1 MRVYPFDVQKALL
14 DSAKQE
20 FLDCGFEKASLRS
33 ICKRAGVTTGAFYSY
48 FEKKEDLFS
57 AIVEPT
63 IRKFYENSQSI
74 LHLQRQQ
81 HYTNADSEQKGVE
94 FMLEHREEFILLFDC
109 SAGTRYEGFRE
120 DVLNGFMRKSYQLY
134 IDFHVGK
141 PMDPKLLNILLG
153 MKFEEY
159 RQLLYSDYPPEEVH
173 RLVRRLAGFTEAG
186 FAQLMRDLQAGD
198 E

>member
-1 MRVYPFDVQKALL
+1 MRVYPFDVREALL
-14 DSAKQE
+14 ESAKQE
-20 FLDCGFEKASLRS
+20 FMDCGFEKASLRS

-63 IRKFYENSQSI
+63 LLEFYENSQSI

-81 HYTNADSEQKGVE
+81 HYTHADSEEKGVE
-94 FMLEHREEFILLFDC
+94 FMLDHRDEFILLFDC

-120 DVLNGFMRKSYQLY
+120 DVLNGFMRKSYQVH

-141 PMDPKLLNILLG
+141 PMDPNLLNILLG

-173 RLVRRLAGFTEAG
+173 RLVRRLAGFTDAG
-186 FAQLMRDLQAGD
+186 FAQLMRDLQADD